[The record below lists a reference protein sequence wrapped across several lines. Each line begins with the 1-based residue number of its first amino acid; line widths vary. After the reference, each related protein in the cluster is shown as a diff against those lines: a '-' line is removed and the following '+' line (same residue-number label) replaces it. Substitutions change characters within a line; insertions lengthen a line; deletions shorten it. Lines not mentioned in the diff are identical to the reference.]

1 MAQWT
6 KDRFTTPDGISIAY
20 QSAGEGRTVLMLHG
34 FLADAERNW
43 IGPDIADAVIAAGFK
58 VIAPDLRGHGKS
70 GAPTDAAHWPRDVL
84 VDDQFALIAHLG
96 LKDFDLV
103 GYSLGARTAA
113 RMLVRGASP
122 RRAVLGGMG
131 ASGIMEA
138 GARAA
143 MFEDSILNGDK
154 AKDPRAGRYIQAT
167 IAHSGLNAQALIG
180 VLKSFAPTTKGE
192 LMAIRVPT
200 LVVSGDKDQDNGSA
214 EELAELLPNGEV
226 ASVPGDHLTA
236 VVEPLLA
243 NTIAAY
249 LAA

>member
-1 MAQWT
+1 MTDWT
-6 KDRFTTPDGISIAY
+6 HSRFTTSDGIEIAF
-20 QSAGEGRTVLMLHG
+20 QRAGQGRTVLMLHG

-43 IGPDIADAVIAAGFK
+43 IAPGIADAVIAAGFQ
-58 VIAPDLRGHGKS
+58 VLAPDLRGHGRS
-70 GAPTDAAHWPRDVL
+70 GAPTDLAHWPRDIL
-84 VDDQFALIAHLG
+84 ADDQFALIAHLG
-96 LKDFDLV
+96 LKDYDLV

-113 RMLVRGASP
+113 RMLVRGATP

-143 MFEDSILNGDK
+143 MFEDCILHGDK
-154 AKDPRAGRYIQAT
+154 AADPRAGRYIQAT
-167 IAHSGLNAQALIG
+167 IAAQTLSPQALIG
-180 VLKSFAPTTKGE
+180 VLKSFAPTTKAE
-192 LMAIRVPT
+192 LTSVRVPT

-214 EELAELLPNGEV
+214 EDLAELLPNGES

>member
-1 MAQWT
+1 MAEWT
-6 KDRFTTPDGISIAY
+6 THHFAAQDGTEIAWK
-20 QSAGEGRTVLMLHG
+20 SAGDGRTVLMLHG
-34 FLADAERNW
+34 FLADADRNW
-43 IGPDIADAVIAAGFK
+43 IAPGIADAVIAAGFK
-58 VIAPDLRGHGKS
+58 VVAPDLRGHGKS
-70 GAPTDAAHWPRDVL
+70 GAPTDAAHWPQDIL
-84 VDDQFALIAHLG
+84 ADDQFALIDHLG
-96 LKDFDLV
+96 LKDYDLV

-113 RMLVRGASP
+113 RMLVRGATP

-138 GARAA
+138 GTRAA
-143 MFEDSILNGDK
+143 MFEDSILHGDK

-167 IAHSGLNAQALIG
+167 IAQQGLNPQALIG
-180 VLKSFAPTTKGE
+180 VLRSFAPTTKAE
-192 LMAIRVPT
+192 LMSIRVPT
-200 LVVSGDKDQDNGSA
+200 LVVSGEKDQDNGSA

-226 ASVPGDHLTA
+226 AVVPGDHLTA

>member
-1 MAQWT
+1 MAAWT
-6 KDRFTTPDGISIAY
+6 THRFTVEDGTEIAW
-20 QSAGEGRTVLMLHG
+20 QTAGNGRTVLMLHG
-34 FLADAERNW
+34 FLANAERNW
-43 IGPDIADAVIAAGFK
+43 IAPGIADAIIAAGFE
-58 VIAPDLRGHGKS
+58 VVAPDLRGHGSS
-70 GAPTDAAHWPRDVL
+70 GAPTDLADWPTDIL
-84 VDDQFALIAHLG
+84 ADDQLALIRYLD
-96 LKDFDLV
+96 LKDYDLV
-103 GYSLGARTAA
+103 GYSLGARTAV
-113 RMLVRGASP
+113 RMLVRGATP

-143 MFEDSILNGDK
+143 MFEDCILHGDK

-167 IAHSGLNAQALIG
+167 IASQGLKPEALIG
-180 VLKSFAPTTKGE
+180 VLRSFVPTSRAE
-192 LMAIRVPT
+192 LMAIRTPT
-200 LVVSGDKDQDNGSA
+200 LVVSGDKDQDNGLA

-226 ASVPGDHLTA
+226 AVVPGDHLTA

>member
-1 MAQWT
+1 MPDWT
-6 KDRFTTPDGISIAY
+6 RDRFIAPDGTQIAY
-20 QSAGEGRTVLMLHG
+20 QRAGYGRTVLMLHG

-43 IGPDIADAVIAAGFK
+43 IAPGIADAAIAAGFE
-58 VIAPDLRGHGKS
+58 VVAPDLRGHGKS
-70 GAPTDAAHWPRDVL
+70 GAPTDDPYWPQDIL
-84 VDDQFALIAHLG
+84 ADDQFALIHHLE
-96 LKDFDLV
+96 LKDYDLV

-113 RMLVRGASP
+113 RMLVRGATP

-143 MFEDSILNGDK
+143 MFEDSILHGDK

-167 IAHSGLNAQALIG
+167 ITQQGLSPKALIG
-180 VLKSFAPTTKGE
+180 VLKSFAPTTRGE
-192 LMAIRVPT
+192 LMSIRVPT
-200 LVVSGDKDQDNGSA
+200 LVVCGDKDQDNGSA

-226 ASVPGDHLTA
+226 AAVPGDHLTA